1 MGNALIR
8 LTEVSFA
15 VSGCAR
21 RADCR
26 AVRLAACAHACMG
39 GFFSVHTSAHVV
51 EFSFALCI
59 DLIAISLAGVFF
71 YIFIASGKCVI
82 CEKLKVLRVFSKVS

>member
-1 MGNALIR
+1 MLFLVALAGPIAGQSDWLLR
-8 LTEVSFA
+8 ACLHGWA
-15 VSGCAR
+15 V
-21 RADCR
+21 
-26 AVRLAACAHACMG
+26 
-39 GFFSVHTSAHVV
+39 FSVHTSAYVV
-51 EFSFALCI
+51 EFPFALCI

>member
-1 MGNALIR
+1 MDGL
-8 LTEVSFA
+8 
-15 VSGCAR
+15 
-21 RADCR
+21 
-26 AVRLAACAHACMG
+26 
-39 GFFSVHTSAHVV
+39 FFSVHTSAYVF

-59 DLIAISLAGVFF
+59 DLVAISFARVFF

>member
-1 MGNALIR
+1 LRSPGR
-8 LTEVSFA
+8 LQGSQT
-15 VSGCAR
+15 GC
-21 RADCR
+21 
-26 AVRLAACAHACMG
+26 CAHACMDG
-39 GFFSVHTSAHVV
+39 LFFSVHTSAYVV